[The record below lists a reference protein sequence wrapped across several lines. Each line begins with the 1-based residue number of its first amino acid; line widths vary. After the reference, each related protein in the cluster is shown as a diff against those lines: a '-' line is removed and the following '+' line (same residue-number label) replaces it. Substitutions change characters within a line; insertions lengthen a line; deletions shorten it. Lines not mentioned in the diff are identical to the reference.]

1 VREAKRDAVTEDPKP
16 EPARVPPP
24 VPGGTGYVESL
35 GKWID
40 NLLGAERDRRR
51 AEAELRPHYLR
62 EDEVPDDPPPEEAPP
77 PVPDG
82 TGEVERGRRSD
93 DTKTR

>member
-1 VREAKRDAVTEDPKP
+1 MSKAKERIGAEDARLKEG
-16 EPARVPPP
+16 RLPPP

-51 AEAELRPHYLR
+51 VEAELRGQYLT
-62 EDEVPDDPPPEEAPP
+62 EDEMPDDPPPEEAPP

-82 TGEVERGRRSD
+82 TGVVERGKPPGG
-93 DTKTR
+93 TK

>member
-1 VREAKRDAVTEDPKP
+1 MSEAE
-16 EPARVPPP
+16 ERVDIEESRGRQGRLPPP
-24 VPGGTGYVESL
+24 VSGGTGYLESL

-40 NLLGAERDRRR
+40 NLLGAERDRRHV
-51 AEAELRPHYLR
+51 EADLRGQYLR

-82 TGEVERGRRSD
+82 TGVVERGKSP
-93 DTKTR
+93 TK